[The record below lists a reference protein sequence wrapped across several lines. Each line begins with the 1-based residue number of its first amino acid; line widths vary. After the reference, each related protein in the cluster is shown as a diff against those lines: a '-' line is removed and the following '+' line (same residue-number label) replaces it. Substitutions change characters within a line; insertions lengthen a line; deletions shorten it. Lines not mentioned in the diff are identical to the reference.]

1 MSIYADQPSH
11 ELEIHRV
18 LLVANRTCPCP
29 TLPDEVMAQIGDRT
43 AHVRVLAP
51 ALNSRLAHWVSDVD
65 GAVRKAEE
73 RMASTIGELRRR
85 GMSVDG
91 EVGDA
96 DPMLAIG
103 DALHTFDAKEIIIS
117 TWPAGTSNWLEKD
130 LPRRAA
136 ETFKRPIHHLTS
148 IYDMPLVSKGVTA
161 A

>member
-1 MSIYADQPSH
+1 MPLGLDRPST
-11 ELEIHRV
+11 EPEVHRV

-65 GAVRKAEE
+65 GAIRKAEE

-85 GMSVDG
+85 GMTVDG
-91 EVGDA
+91 QVGDA
-96 DPMLAIG
+96 DPMLAIT
-103 DALHTFDAKEIIIS
+103 DVLHTFDADQIIIS
-117 TWPAGTSNWLEKD
+117 TWPAGASNWMEKD

-136 ETFKRPIHHLTS
+136 ERFGRPIHHLTS
-148 IYDMPLVSKGVTA
+148 RYDVPARTA
-161 A
+161 AAPA